1 MPPNPN
7 DALWDPRPRL
17 EREAEHVDETGT
29 PAAPGGRRTR
39 PGGEQVPGPGAVL
52 VELVPSAGMSAA
64 AALDVGRRL
73 ARPGFA
79 LDEEFGAMPLTSESG
94 EQTFLV
100 RGRVSGEAVVAELE
114 GDSRVLKVW
123 RDTPVAPF

>member
-1 MPPNPN
+1 MPLNPN

-17 EREAEHVDETGT
+17 EREAGRVDETGT
-29 PAAPGGRRTR
+29 PAAPGRSG
-39 PGGEQVPGPGAVL
+39 PGGRDVPEPGAVL
-52 VELVPSAGMSAA
+52 VELVPRPGMSAA
-64 AALDVGRRL
+64 AALETVRRL
-73 ARPGFA
+73 APPGFA
-79 LDEEFGAMPLTSESG
+79 LDEEFGAMPLTSGSG

-114 GDSRVLKVW
+114 RDARVLKVW